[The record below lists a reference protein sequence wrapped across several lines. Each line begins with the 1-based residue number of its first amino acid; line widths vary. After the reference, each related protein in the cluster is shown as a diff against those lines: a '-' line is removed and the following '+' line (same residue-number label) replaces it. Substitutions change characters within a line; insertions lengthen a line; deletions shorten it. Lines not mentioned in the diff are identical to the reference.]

1 VPELP
6 EAETIARDLDRR
18 ARGAVLSRVEVS
30 RPDILAPG
38 LDAVAL
44 DRALGGRRLLRVGR
58 RGKNVLLELDG
69 GLRLLVNL
77 GMTGRLV
84 VSDAARAG
92 ELRHIAARLHLEDGR
107 AILYDDVRRFG
118 RFDVYDAAGWAKRD
132 AELGLEPLSST
143 LTAARLREL
152 LAASRTPIR
161 NWLLDQ
167 RRLAGVGNIYALEA
181 LHRSGI
187 HPAQPANTIT
197 AQESG
202 VLLDALRAVLRE
214 SIRVRGTT
222 FSDYR
227 DGEGNEGEFWPRLRV
242 YGREGEPCPACG
254 RAVRRLVVTNRSAY
268 YCPGCQPLR
277 RRRPRR

>member
-18 ARGAVLSRVEVS
+18 TGGAVVDRVEVL

-38 LDAVAL
+38 LDAPGLDCAL
-44 DRALGGRRLLRVGR
+44 RGRRLLRVGR

-69 GLRLLVNL
+69 GIRLLINL

-92 ELRHIAARLHLEDGR
+92 GMRHVAARLHLADGR
-107 AILYDDVRRFG
+107 AILYDDARRFG
-118 RFDVYDAAGWAKRD
+118 RFAVYDAAGWAGRD
-132 AELGLEPLSST
+132 AELGLEPLSSA
-143 LTAARLREL
+143 LTAVRLRDL

-161 NWLLDQ
+161 TWLLDQ

-187 HPAQPANTIT
+187 HPAQPANTLT
-197 AQESG
+197 AAETAR
-202 VLLDALRAVLRE
+202 LLASLRAVLRE

-227 DGEGNEGEFWPRLRV
+227 DGEGNEGAFWPLLRV
-242 YGREGEPCPACG
+242 YGREGEPCPSCG
-254 RAVRRLVVTNRSAY
+254 RPVRRLVLAQRSAY
-268 YCPGCQPLR
+268 YCAACQPLR
-277 RRRPRR
+277 RRKPGR